1 MGGGTGEAGGAAGT
15 AGHWTAGRG
24 RGTAPAGV
32 AWSTPAASGGEE
44 EEEERHRKFN
54 NKRALSDLCALQC
67 ATCCHKV
74 AAKAWEMNQERSQL
88 LFSPFPRF
96 ALWKKTSCT
105 PCSCL
110 SSKFLKKT
118 SQPQPPT
125 HAGEFISP
133 GGSVVQC

>member
-15 AGHWTAGRG
+15 GGHWTAGRG

-32 AWSTPAASGGEE
+32 AWSTPAASGGEEE

-88 LFSPFPRF
+88 LFSPFCF
-96 ALWKKTSCT
+96 VEEDVLYAVF
-105 PCSCL
+105 L
-110 SSKFLKKT
+110 SEQQILKKNLTTTT
-118 SQPQPPT
+118 SYT
-125 HAGEFISP
+125 RW
-133 GGSVVQC
+133 